1 MKPVYNLL
9 EYLDADKVY
18 TFSDE
23 LDNQI
28 EIKVYI
34 QIHSEKF
41 VEYQKEILQE
51 FVADFTDKAKD
62 VSLSSN
68 DIEMMLEGQLQ
79 LLNAK
84 LQSFADK
91 LRDAPKCDLRGYVQ
105 LILDNS
111 VKTWMIGKTTLMIF
125 RNDKLYSVL
134 ENSFQEQ
141 TNIDQFSDFIGG
153 ELERGDVFLYA
164 GTKLSEVLDQNDFSE
179 MEQVLAKENA
189 NAMLDHLDDLFAS
202 RVEKKGIWF
211 LGVFS
216 ITGIDLSTI
225 KPKGKL
231 SAVASKYT
239 SKLGGKLASKVG
251 LMKRKKQTSQLI
263 SGHKYYLMVGV
274 LVVAILFLGG
284 AVLSQLKSAKKEE
297 VYFKNASGS
306 QELITIDSIRNDILA
321 FQAMD
326 PSSDE
331 KSLEYNRILS
341 KLSLLA
347 EKGLWEKDVK
357 DLKNIIDTNYQ
368 KGFNVS
374 LITNLS
380 QFDDEATGRKTR
392 ILTFNDA
399 EKAKLGTP
407 ISIDI
412 GATTNIGGTQAALIG
427 VINDATRGNLIE
439 YNVGSAMKD
448 CELSLGTRGLFCYAE
463 NGDLF
468 FVNKLGVEQME
479 VVDEDRAT
487 KNIGGIWT
495 YGRNNFYLF
504 QANPN
509 NIGAALLTRYR
520 NLAGSESK
528 YQNGTNYSIL
538 AGSGASLP
546 QQLGG
551 FAIDGNFLG
560 RGGGKLY
567 QFRRSSNIW
576 TALDYREVPIIGGDK
591 VGSLY
596 SDNVK
601 IIATDSSPFI
611 YLFDKDN
618 QTFTVYESSPVKTN
632 DNYKT
637 NFRLYYL
644 FRFKFNLAGTE
655 NRILD
660 VAVPEST
667 ADRPELHL
675 LSNEGVNK
683 INLYDFIDSIKNNK
697 NLKSVNNAS

>member
-1 MKPVYNLL
+1 M
-9 EYLDADKVY
+9 
-18 TFSDE
+18 
-23 LDNQI
+23 
-28 EIKVYI
+28 
-34 QIHSEKF
+34 
-41 VEYQKEILQE
+41 
-51 FVADFTDKAKD
+51 
-62 VSLSSN
+62 
-68 DIEMMLEGQLQ
+68 
-79 LLNAK
+79 
-84 LQSFADK
+84 
-91 LRDAPKCDLRGYVQ
+91 
-105 LILDNS
+105 
-111 VKTWMIGKTTLMIF
+111 
-125 RNDKLYSVL
+125 
-134 ENSFQEQ
+134 
-141 TNIDQFSDFIGG
+141 
-153 ELERGDVFLYA
+153 
-164 GTKLSEVLDQNDFSE
+164 
-179 MEQVLAKENA
+179 
-189 NAMLDHLDDLFAS
+189 
-202 RVEKKGIWF
+202 
-211 LGVFS
+211 
-216 ITGIDLSTI
+216 
-225 KPKGKL
+225 
-231 SAVASKYT
+231 ASKYT

-487 KNIGGIWT
+487 KNIGGI
-495 YGRNNFYLF
+495 
-504 QANPN
+504 
-509 NIGAALLTRYR
+509 
-520 NLAGSESK
+520 
-528 YQNGTNYSIL
+528 
-538 AGSGASLP
+538 
-546 QQLGG
+546 
-551 FAIDGNFLG
+551 
-560 RGGGKLY
+560 
-567 QFRRSSNIW
+567 
-576 TALDYREVPIIGGDK
+576 
-591 VGSLY
+591 
-596 SDNVK
+596 
-601 IIATDSSPFI
+601 
-611 YLFDKDN
+611 
-618 QTFTVYESSPVKTN
+618 
-632 DNYKT
+632 
-637 NFRLYYL
+637 
-644 FRFKFNLAGTE
+644 
-655 NRILD
+655 
-660 VAVPEST
+660 
-667 ADRPELHL
+667 
-675 LSNEGVNK
+675 
-683 INLYDFIDSIKNNK
+683 
-697 NLKSVNNAS
+697 